1 MGKMTKDEAR
11 AELKAA
17 KTRYSNR
24 EISFDQYVAIKK
36 RLKAIIMAGDK
47 DA

>member
-17 KTRYSNR
+17 KIRYSNR
-24 EISFDQYVAIKK
+24 EISFDQYVAMKK
-36 RLKAIIMAGDK
+36 RLKAIITEGTK